1 MHRVKSLD
9 INCLSPTITIDSG
22 HLLPPSH
29 PLIPHTP
36 IFPSL
41 QSRVRK
47 LTESSEEIPELKQR
61 LRVLEEKQQSDETRT
76 RELEVR
82 GGKPTVRF
90 TVTYVILVVV

>member
-1 MHRVKSLD
+1 M
-9 INCLSPTITIDSG
+9 
-22 HLLPPSH
+22 
-29 PLIPHTP
+29 
-36 IFPSL
+36 
-41 QSRVRK
+41 RK

-90 TVTYVILVVV
+90 TVTYIILVVV